1 MIKNRN
7 NILIKTIRK
16 NRFFQN
22 RQGGTAVEFALVASL
37 FLALLFG
44 ILDFGRLFFD
54 WNKAAKA
61 TELGVR
67 MAIVSDMV
75 AVGLQDYDGLI
86 VAGGNG
92 LPVPVSAIN
101 GGQPVIC
108 KSGGNCNG
116 YGFDQAGFDKILTRM
131 QGVYPQ
137 IQAENLVVE
146 YHHIGFGFSG
156 NPYGSDISPNVTVRL
171 ENMQF
176 NFLFPGLQTL
186 ATLTMPE
193 LKATLTGEDF
203 RN

>member
-1 MIKNRN
+1 M
-7 NILIKTIRK
+7 RK
-16 NRFFQN
+16 NMTHIWTRMTRN
-22 RQGGTAVEFALVASL
+22 DRGAAAVEFAMVVAL
-37 FLALLFG
+37 FLWIMFG
-44 ILDFGRLFFD
+44 IIDFGRLFFD

-75 AVGLQDYDGLI
+75 AVGLQDYDGL
-86 VAGGNG
+86 VAAGGNG
-92 LPVPVSAIN
+92 LPVPVAVIN

-108 KSGGNCNG
+108 KLGGNCNG
-116 YGFDQAGFDKILTRM
+116 YGFDQASFDRILTRM
-131 QGVYPQ
+131 QGVSPL

-146 YHHIGFGFSG
+146 YHHIGFGFAG

-186 ATLTMPE
+186 ATLAMPE

>member
-1 MIKNRN
+1 MINIWKNILAKIVRN
-7 NILIKTIRK
+7 NK
-16 NRFFQN
+16 
-22 RQGGTAVEFALVASL
+22 GGTAVEFALVVGL

-44 ILDFGRLFFD
+44 IMDFGRLLFE

-61 TELGVR
+61 TEVGVR
-67 MAIVSDMV
+67 MAVVSDMV
-75 AVGLQDYDGLI
+75 AIDLQNYDGLVI
-86 VAGGNG
+86 TGGNG

-108 KSGGNCNG
+108 KFGGDCNG
-116 YGFDQAGFDKILTRM
+116 YGFDQASFDRILTRM
-131 QGVYPQ
+131 RGIYPK

-186 ATLTMPE
+186 TSLIMPE